1 MTVFK
6 ARSDVADTVAAKPN
20 RWNDGSAPVAMTR
33 PTCKSSPVNQ
43 SRKEAQ
49 THYEHIP
56 SHIQHSRP
64 QAHAAFLL
72 DVIRHAIEPDVACML
87 TMTGTSAAYTPQL
100 SRCRSKMKD
109 KAATNAGVVAPIACN
124 SIVH

>member
-1 MTVFK
+1 
-6 ARSDVADTVAAKPN
+6 
-20 RWNDGSAPVAMTR
+20 
-33 PTCKSSPVNQ
+33 
-43 SRKEAQ
+43 
-49 THYEHIP
+49 
-56 SHIQHSRP
+56 
-64 QAHAAFLL
+64 
-72 DVIRHAIEPDVACML
+72 ML